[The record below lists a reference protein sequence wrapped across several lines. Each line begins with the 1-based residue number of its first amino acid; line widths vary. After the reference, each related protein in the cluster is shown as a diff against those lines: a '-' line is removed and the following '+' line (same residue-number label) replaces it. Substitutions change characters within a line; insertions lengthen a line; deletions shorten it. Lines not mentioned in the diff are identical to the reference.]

1 MAGVSA
7 PVTGLSA
14 RPRSLR
20 AAREPAGLEIR
31 GEEIV
36 SRLNRS
42 AAIKD
47 RVRRPRRQ
55 PTLVIVIQAAT
66 SAETAR
72 TYESQ

>member
-1 MAGVSA
+1 M
-7 PVTGLSA
+7 
-14 RPRSLR
+14 
-20 AAREPAGLEIR
+20 
-31 GEEIV
+31 

-66 SAETAR
+66 SAETR